1 MLLENLGITLSA
13 LSISMPPTLKLMPS
27 VKTPRRSLQSQDH
40 IYIPEDFQIPE
51 VLIRLQFCENVADS

>member
-27 VKTPRRSLQSQDH
+27 VKTPRCSLQSQDH
-40 IYIPEDFQIPE
+40 IYIPEDFQVPE
-51 VLIRLQFCENVADS
+51 VLIRVKFCENVAVS